1 MAKGRS
7 SKKVNQ
13 VNLKGFLDMDLME
26 ITEQIKEDEY
36 TYDLRER
43 LYEFNGKNVSIT
55 IKEENELP
63 VKEAE

>member
-7 SKKVNQ
+7 SKKVSQ

-26 ITEQIKEDEY
+26 ITEQTKEDEY

>member
-7 SKKVNQ
+7 SKKVSQ

-36 TYDLRER
+36 TYDLKKR
-43 LYEFNGKNVSIT
+43 LYEFNGKNVVIT
-55 IKEENELP
+55 IKEEYAIP
-63 VKEAE
+63 VKEDE

>member
-1 MAKGRS
+1 
-7 SKKVNQ
+7 
-13 VNLKGFLDMDLME
+13 MDLME

-43 LYEFNGKNVSIT
+43 LYEFNGT